1 VAQAATA
8 ARPRRAPAKPRP
20 QPKPP
25 TRAKPKAKQSPR
37 ARVAGGAVW
46 IGVVA
51 VLLSGVVAINVAV
64 LRLNVQ
70 LEDLGNERTQLRAEN
85 ADLSSQ
91 IASKAQ
97 AGRIQTLARGQLG
110 LEPAGA
116 GQWTYLDLG
125 RAATR

>member
-1 VAQAATA
+1 MGQAAAA

-20 QPKPP
+20 QPKPKP
-25 TRAKPKAKQSPR
+25 RARAKAKQSPR
-37 ARVAGGAVW
+37 ARLAGGAVW

-51 VLLSGVVAINVAV
+51 VCLSGVVALNVAV

-70 LEDLGNERTQLRAEN
+70 LEDLGHERTQLRAEN
-85 ADLSSQ
+85 ADLASQ

-97 AGRIQTLARGQLG
+97 AGRIQTLARGSG

-116 GQWTYLDLG
+116 DQWTYLDLR

>member
-1 VAQAATA
+1 VAQAAAA
-8 ARPRRAPAKPRP
+8 ARPRRSPAKPRP
-20 QPKPP
+20 QPKPKP
-25 TRAKPKAKQSPR
+25 RARAKAKQSPR

-46 IGVVA
+46 IAVVA
-51 VLLSGVVAINVAV
+51 FLLSGVVALNVAV

-70 LEDLGNERTQLRAEN
+70 LEDLGQERTQLRAEN

-116 GQWTYLDLG
+116 GQWTYLDLP
-125 RAATR
+125 RAETR

>member
-1 VAQAATA
+1 MPQAAAA
-8 ARPRRAPAKPRP
+8 ARPRRAPAKTRP
-20 QPKPP
+20 QSKPP
-25 TRAKPKAKQSPR
+25 TKAKQSPR

-51 VLLSGVVAINVAV
+51 VLLSGVVALNVAV

-116 GQWTYLDLG
+116 GQWTYLDL
-125 RAATR
+125 RPAATR